1 MIYWVARWLM
11 EIAPDLSFLRV
22 LRYIT
27 VRAAVALGIGF
38 ILVLIIA
45 PKIIQLLQQLRLGDL
60 VRKINKANCPD
71 LYEMHKT
78 KEGTPSMGGVIIIGA
93 LLMTVLLFCRLDN
106 FLVWL
111 VLGVTLTFGLLG
123 FWDDYVKIVLKRR
136 LGLSA
141 RVKLIAQLL
150 LGISV
155 GLILYFADNGIYY
168 AHKGMRGNTHL
179 CFPFFKDLYPDLG
192 IWFIPFVALVLT
204 ATANAVNLTDG
215 LDGLAIGVSIIVAL
229 CFGIIAYLVGR
240 VDFARYLI
248 LPYVPGAGELAILLT
263 ATVGVG
269 FGFLWFNSHP
279 AQVFMGDTG
288 SQALGAIIG
297 ITALLIKQELLL
309 MIIGGIFVVEAI
321 SVILQVIS
329 YQTTG
334 KRVFLMTPL
343 HHHFEKKGWA
353 ESKIICRF
361 WIITSL
367 LALLGLSSLKL
378 R

>member
-1 MIYWVARWLM
+1 MIYWIARWLM
-11 EIAPDLSFLRV
+11 EISPDLSFLRV
-22 LRYIT
+22 FRYIT
-27 VRAAVALGIGF
+27 VRAAVALCVGF
-38 ILVLIIA
+38 VLVLIIA

-60 VRKINKANCPD
+60 VRKIHKANCPD

-78 KEGTPSMGGVIIIGA
+78 KEGTPSMGGIIILGA
-93 LLMTVLLFCRLDN
+93 LLVTTLLFCRLDN

-111 VLGVTLTFGLLG
+111 VIGVTLCFGLLG
-123 FWDDYVKIVLKRR
+123 FWDDYVKIVQKRR
-136 LGLSA
+136 LGLPA
-141 RVKLIAQLL
+141 KVKFLSHLL
-150 LGISV
+150 LGISI

-168 AHKGMRGNTHL
+168 AHKGIRGNTHL

-248 LPYVPGAGELAILLT
+248 LPYVPGAGELSILLA

-309 MIIGGIFVVEAI
+309 IIIGGIFVLEAI
-321 SVILQVIS
+321 SVILQIIS

-334 KRVFLMTPL
+334 KRLFL
-343 HHHFEKKGWA
+343 
-353 ESKIICRF
+353 
-361 WIITSL
+361 
-367 LALLGLSSLKL
+367 
-378 R
+378 